1 MLKIDNITK
10 FYGDFKAVDNIS
22 MEVSKGNIYGFVG
35 PNGAGKT
42 TLFKM
47 IATLLK
53 PSAGKIFLNGKN
65 VVKDYKYARGEIG
78 YMPDFFGVYNDLK
91 TYEYMEFYA
100 DINYVSY
107 KNRKKKIDE
116 LLELVNLV
124 NKKYDYVDSLSRGMK
139 QRLCLA
145 RCLIHDPSF
154 LILDEPAS
162 GMDPRARIEMKNIL
176 KTLQDSGKTILI
188 SSHIL
193 PELAELCN
201 QIGIIQ
207 QGKIEFSGSVDD
219 IMKEVYKSNI
229 LEIKVLGNK
238 NKALNILNSYEDVI
252 KATNTGDYIKVSFDG
267 NEAQMADMLKYL
279 IRNDIDVVSYNEA
292 KTDLEDIFMKVTRG
306 DKND

>member
-65 VVKDYKYARGEIG
+65 VVKDYKYARGETG

-100 DINYVSY
+100 DINYVPY

-207 QGKIEFSGSVDD
+207 EGKIEFSGSVDD

-267 NEAQMADMLKYL
+267 NETQMADMLKYL
-279 IRNDIDVVSYNEA
+279 IRNDVDVVSYNEA